1 MYWPGDGEA
10 DMGKVSPGSRS
21 RRRWALVA
29 LCGVGLV
36 LAGFAVCLFL
46 TRGFNRAYRFL
57 TVPSLEAD
65 SGIKYTPTGA
75 IKRQIEKA
83 DERRGGSE

>member
-1 MYWPGDGEA
+1 
-10 DMGKVSPGSRS
+10 MGMASPCGRS
-21 RRRWALVA
+21 RRRWALIA

-36 LAGFAVCLFL
+36 LAGFAACLFL
-46 TRGFNRAYRFL
+46 TGGFHRAYRFL

-75 IKRQIEKA
+75 IKRQVEKVDERREATA
-83 DERRGGSE
+83 DERR